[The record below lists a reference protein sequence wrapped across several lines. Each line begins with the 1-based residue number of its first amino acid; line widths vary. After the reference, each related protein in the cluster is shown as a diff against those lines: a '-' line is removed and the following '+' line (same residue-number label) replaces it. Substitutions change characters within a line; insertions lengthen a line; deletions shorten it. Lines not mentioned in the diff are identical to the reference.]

1 MKTSTKYRELA
12 AMFLTNDP
20 NVNHVSS
27 LDTITDAGLAHMY
40 GVIRGTPIR
49 YRSIR
54 RKLAIAISDAL
65 NRAADRLEQN

>member
-12 AMFLTNDP
+12 AMFLANDP

-27 LDTITDAGLAHMY
+27 LDTITDAGLAYMY

-54 RKLAIAISDAL
+54 RKLAQAISDAL
-65 NRAADRLEQN
+65 NKAADRLEQN